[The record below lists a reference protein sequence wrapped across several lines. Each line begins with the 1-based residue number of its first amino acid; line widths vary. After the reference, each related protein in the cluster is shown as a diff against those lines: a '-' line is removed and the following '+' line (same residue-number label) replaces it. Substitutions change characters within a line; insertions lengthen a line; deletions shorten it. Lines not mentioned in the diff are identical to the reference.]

1 MWCLISVTYYKRL
14 KGVSLAKLVYGRLL
28 LFALWW
34 WGRRMMDAAWLYH
47 LCHGKEMHESV
58 VGHMTAE
65 CSVLESG
72 IWLENWQDLYNLVYR
87 SRCLLFILSL
97 PIRIRK
103 NVILTHLIY
112 SILPCLITMW
122 FSVFSKKLIQE
133 NWDMDMWWSREVFL
147 L

>member
-1 MWCLISVTYYKRL
+1 
-14 KGVSLAKLVYGRLL
+14 
-28 LFALWW
+28 
-34 WGRRMMDAAWLYH
+34 
-47 LCHGKEMHESV
+47 MHESV

-133 NWDMDMWWSREVFL
+133 NWDMDMWWSREVSYSSSCYYHNDMVQLTSFIRGANWWPL
-147 L
+147 GASPTLISSKFCTNFSKWDMILEK